1 MRHCLLRIP
10 FLLIVLLGLIF
21 SSCEKEEIIIDDNT
35 APPDHTVPTLVL
47 ETYINKCYIS
57 LLGRK
62 PSTQEESAAMTTLNA
77 GNLSVASRKTMLV
90 PVLQSSEYR
99 KKLLETQSI
108 RLLTLPLDTAEI
120 RQFIVIYSNLLTQP
134 EYAQFV
140 TLIEAEIARMQ
151 VLYDTPA
158 AVQSGNLSMRQLQK
172 RLVSNFMYD
181 ELNMGSFNLVVSL
194 YNHFLFRYPTSE
206 EIQAG
211 INMVDGLT
219 SVAFYTNGA
228 SKDDFI
234 TIFFDSNDYHEGAV
248 RELFLRYLFREP
260 TPEELNQHT
269 VVYKAS
275 DNYEELQKRILS
287 LDEFAG
293 L

>member
-1 MRHCLLRIP
+1 MSALV
-10 FLLIVLLGLIF
+10 FT
-21 SSCEKEEIIIDDNT
+21 SCEKEEIIVDDNT
-35 APPDHTVPTLVL
+35 APPDHTVSALVL

-62 PSTQEESAAMTTLNA
+62 PSPQEEFAALASLNA

-90 PVLQSSEYR
+90 PVLQGSEYR

-120 RQFIVIYSNLLTQP
+120 RQFIVIYSNLITQP

-151 VLYDTPA
+151 ILYDTPA
-158 AVQSGNLSMRQLQK
+158 EVQSGNVSMRQLQQ

-211 INMVDGLT
+211 INMIDGLA
-219 SVAFYTNGA
+219 SVVFYTNGD

-234 TIFFDSNDYHEGAV
+234 TIFFASNDYHEGAV
-248 RELFLRYLFREP
+248 RELFFRYLFREP
-260 TPEELNQHT
+260 TSEELNLYT
-269 VVYKAS
+269 VAYRAS
-275 DNYEELQKRILS
+275 DNYEDLQKRILS